1 MILEFL
7 DLADFLD
14 AVVDQQGDRVC
25 NLFVFIIRA
34 HFWEMSFEINDVP
47 GYTWIGPREW
57 GFLWCN
63 TYELLS
69 MLHFFWEQE
78 RLRIDT
84 QYIFG
89 SWALLKFKWV
99 YRA

>member
-1 MILEFL
+1 VILEFL

-69 MLHFFWEQE
+69 MLHFFLEQE

-89 SWALLKFKWV
+89 SWALLKFK
-99 YRA
+99 